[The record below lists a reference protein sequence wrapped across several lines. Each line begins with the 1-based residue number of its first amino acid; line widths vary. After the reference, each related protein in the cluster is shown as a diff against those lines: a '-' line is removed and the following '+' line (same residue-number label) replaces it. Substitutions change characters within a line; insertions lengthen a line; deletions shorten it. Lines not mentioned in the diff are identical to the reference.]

1 MNSILKI
8 VKYELHDVIRSKW
21 LILYMVFFLV
31 VTDGLFRF
39 GGDSSGVIVSL
50 MNVVLFI
57 IPLVSVIFGT
67 LYVYNAREF
76 TELLLSQPINR
87 RSLYGGLYIGLVIP
101 LSIGF
106 VLGVS
111 IPFLING
118 FQTDAHVP
126 LFFTLL
132 ASGVLLTFIFTAL
145 AFLISMMNEEKVR
158 GFGAAIVLWLFFAI
172 VYDGILLFITY
183 TFNDYP
189 LEKPIV
195 IFTMLNSIDL
205 ARVLMML
212 QLDVAALMGYT
223 GATFQNFFGSGGGK
237 LVSFASLALW
247 ILIPVFWGYKL
258 FLKKDF

>member
-1 MNSILKI
+1 MNTVMKI
-8 VKYELHDVIRSKW
+8 VKYELNDVIRSKW
-21 LILYMVFFLV
+21 LILYMLFFLL

-39 GGDSSGVIVSL
+39 GGDSTSVIVSL

-57 IPLVSVIFGT
+57 IPLVSVLFGT
-67 LYVYNAREF
+67 LYVYHAREF

-87 RSLYGGLYIGLVIP
+87 RSLYGGLYIGLVVP
-101 LSIGF
+101 LSAGF
-106 VLGVS
+106 LLGVG
-111 IPFLING
+111 IPFVIHGLHTQG
-118 FQTDAHVP
+118 QVS
-126 LFFTLL
+126 LLLTLL
-132 ASGVLLTFIFTAL
+132 SSGVFLTFIFTAI

-172 VYDGILLFITY
+172 VYDGLLLFFTY
-183 TFNDYP
+183 TFDDYP
-189 LEKPIV
+189 LEKPVV

-223 GATFQNFFGSGGGK
+223 GATFQNFFGSGWGK

-247 ILIPVFWGYKL
+247 ILIPVLWGYKL